1 MLLILAWKNVWR
13 NKKRSLIIIAALTF
27 GLWGGLLAGAVM
39 MGWGESMTESAIDR
53 DLGHI
58 QVHNPGY
65 LRDRETTNYIPDG
78 PEVANQIRAIPGVT
92 AVSGRTVV
100 QGMASSPASSFGA
113 LIEGVDPANAR
124 QVTDIHRLIID
135 GEYLSEQGKNPV
147 VIGQKLAKRLNLKRS
162 SKIVL
167 SFQAMDSSLVYAAFK
182 VVGIYKS
189 ESAQFDESHVFVDQA
204 DLIRLLNAPL
214 IYQEIAIRVES
225 ARLIPEIRAAI
236 ESKYPLLMV
245 DSWRE
250 LAPELAYTADIMKT
264 YTYWFVAIILLA
276 LLFGITN
283 SMLMAVMERT
293 RELGVLLAIGMKK
306 ARVFVMIMLET
317 IMLSLTGGAVGI
329 AIGAATIAYF
339 YHNGINFSAFA
350 ESLESF
356 GAGTM
361 LYPFLPIDMYIAM
374 VLMIIIAAIIAAA
387 MPAWKAIHLVPS
399 KAIRTY

>member
-283 SMLMAVMERT
+283 TMLMAVMERT

>member
-1 MLLILAWKNVWR
+1 MLFTLAWKNVWR

-58 QVHNPGY
+58 QVHSPGY

-78 PEVANQIRAIPGVT
+78 PEVDKQIRAIPGVV
-92 AVSGRTVV
+92 AVSGRTLV

-113 LIEGVDPANAR
+113 LIEGVDPSSAR
-124 QVTDIHRLIID
+124 QVTDIHQLIKE
-135 GEYLSEQGKNPV
+135 GEYLSGQGKNPAL
-147 VIGQKLAKRLNLKRS
+147 IGQKLAKRLNLKLN

-167 SFQAMDSSLVYAAFK
+167 SFQALDSSLVYAAFK

-189 ESAQFDESHVFVDQA
+189 ESSQFDESHVFVEQA
-204 DLIRLLNAPL
+204 DLIRLLNSPL

-225 ARLIPEIRAAI
+225 SKLIPEVRSAI
-236 ESKYPLLMV
+236 EAKYPSLAV
-245 DSWRE
+245 DTW
-250 LAPELAYTADIMKT
+250 
-264 YTYWFVAIILLA
+264 
-276 LLFGITN
+276 
-283 SMLMAVMERT
+283 

-306 ARVFVMIMLET
+306 AKVFIMIMLET

-329 AIGAATIAYF
+329 IIGGATIAYF
-339 YHNGINFSAFA
+339 SHNGINFSAFA
-350 ESLESF
+350 QSLESF
-356 GAGTM
+356 GASTM
-361 LYPFLPIDMYIAM
+361 LYPFLPVDMYVAM
-374 VLMIIIAAIIAAA
+374 VVMIIVAATIAAA

>member
-1 MLLILAWKNVWR
+1 MLFTLAWKNVWR
-13 NKKRSLIIIAALTF
+13 NKKRSLIIIAALAF

-58 QVHNPGY
+58 QLHSPGY
-65 LRDRETTNYIPDG
+65 LRDRETTNYIPGG
-78 PEVANQIRAIPGVT
+78 PEVAKQIKIIPGVT
-92 AVSGRTVV
+92 AVSGRTLV

-113 LIEGVDPANAR
+113 LIEGVNPSDAK
-124 QVTDIHRLIID
+124 QVTDIHKLIKE
-135 GEYLSEQGKNPV
+135 GEYLGGQGKNPAL
-147 VIGQKLAKRLNLKRS
+147 IGQKLAKRLNLKLH

-167 SFQAMDSSLVYAAFK
+167 SFQALDSSLVYAAFK

-189 ESAQFDESHVFVDQA
+189 ESSQFDESHVFVNQA
-204 DLIRLLNAPL
+204 DLVRLLNSAL
-214 IYQEIAIRVES
+214 VYQEIAVRVES
-225 ARLIPEIRAAI
+225 SKLIPEVRASI
-236 ESKYPLLMV
+236 KSKYPSLAV
-245 DSWRE
+245 DTWRE
-250 LAPELAYTADIMKT
+250 LAPELAYTADMMET

-283 SMLMAVMERT
+283 TMLMAVMERT
-293 RELGVLLAIGMKK
+293 RELGVLLAIGMRK
-306 ARVFVMIMLET
+306 AKVFIMIMLET

-329 AIGAATIAYF
+329 VIGGATIAYF
-339 YHNGINFSAFA
+339 SHNGINFSAFA

-356 GAGTM
+356 GASTM

-374 VLMIIIAAIIAAA
+374 VVMIIIAATIAAA

>member
-147 VIGQKLAKRLNLKRS
+147 VIGQKLAKRLNLKRD

-283 SMLMAVMERT
+283 TMLMAVMERT